1 MNVNNSNLLRTPGQS
16 TVGSSEVTKS
26 TQVTRSNADGGTPD
40 VSQDGDGVHLSS
52 LSQALFQALSQGLTS
67 AQETPAGASE
77 TGSPERDAQVEKLAH
92 AYDQGSY
99 KPDADVTADAIIKS
113 LAAGNGF

>member
-1 MNVNNSNLLRTPGQS
+1 MDVNNSNLLRTPGQS
-16 TVGSSEVTKS
+16 SIGSSEVTKS
-26 TQVTRSNADGGTPD
+26 KQVTPSNAEGSTPD
-40 VSQDGDGVHLSS
+40 VSQDGDGVQLSS
-52 LSQALFQALSQGLTS
+52 LSLALSS
-67 AQETPAGASE
+67 ALETPAGASE